1 MKRILFV
8 TAALGYGIGGS
19 EKALIEMLKCMDLKK
34 YKITVLTLTEKPEKP
49 FYWNGIDVVYGFEP
63 LLRISKPLRY
73 VLTHMQEYKVCE
85 LVTKIQIALKTRQT
99 NGYTANYIWERY
111 RKLLP
116 MVEGKY
122 DIVVGYGLGFAT
134 FFATDMVDADRRIL
148 WMDNDLALSNVDIEY
163 NRKYYET
170 ADAVAVVDKSQISR
184 LCDVYPAL
192 IGRVFAIR
200 NIIPFDEIKEKA
212 RLGKGFEDEYNGIR
226 ILSVGRLSTEKNFS
240 LAVDAASI
248 LKKKGHCFRWYIIGF
263 GPLENELRQ
272 QITEL
277 DVSDCVILLGQKLNP
292 YPYFA
297 QTDLYVQTSI
307 FEGSCIT
314 IEEAMVFCKP
324 VVTTNF
330 PPAYNKIIDGGNG
343 YIVEMTPEAIAD
355 KIEKLLCNEEVCK
368 KMIEYQAM
376 HPLTYDEIMDA
387 FDEMVESMGE

>member
-63 LLRISKPLRY
+63 LIRISKPLRY
-73 VLTHMQEYKVCE
+73 VLTHMQEYKMRE
-85 LVTKIQIALKTRQT
+85 LVSKIQIALKTRQT

-111 RKLLP
+111 RQLLP
-116 MVEGKY
+116 MVDGKY

-148 WMDNDLALSNVDIEY
+148 WMDNDLALANVDIEY
-163 NRKYYET
+163 NRKYYEA

-184 LCDVYPAL
+184 LCDVYPTL
-192 IGRVFAIR
+192 KGRVFAIR

-212 RLGKGFEDEYNGIR
+212 TLDKGFDDAYSGTR
-226 ILSVGRLSTEKNFS
+226 ILSVGRLSIEKNFA
-240 LAVDAASI
+240 LAINAANI
-248 LKKKGHCFRWYIIGF
+248 LKEKGYAFRWYIIGF

-272 QITEL
+272 LIKSL
-277 DVSDCVILLGQKLNP
+277 DVSDCVILLGQQLNP

-297 QTDLYVQTSI
+297 QTDFYVQTSSY
-307 FEGSCIT
+307 EGSCIT

-330 PPAYNKIIDGGNG
+330 PPAYNKIIDGENG

-355 KIEKLLCNEEVCK
+355 KIEKLLCNEDICK
-368 KMIEYQAM
+368 KMIEYQEM
-376 HPLTYDEIMDA
+376 YPLTYDEIMDA